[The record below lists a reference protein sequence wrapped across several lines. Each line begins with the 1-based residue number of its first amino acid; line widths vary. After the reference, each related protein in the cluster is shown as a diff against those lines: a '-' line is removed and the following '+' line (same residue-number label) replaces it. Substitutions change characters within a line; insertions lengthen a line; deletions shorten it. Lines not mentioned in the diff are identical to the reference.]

1 MAITVQSLY
10 NSLNVYRL
18 KLIAGANGLQ
28 KHVSWVYYT
37 EDPESIEFIRGGEI
51 EITTG
56 LNVERHKH
64 NTDDKSD
71 FSLEF
76 LTALIKESVDKNAS
90 GLIVNTGK
98 YIDVIPQKIISLCD
112 ELDFPL
118 FTMPWEIH
126 TIDVMQEIGNKIV
139 NDNQKGQTLEQCFY
153 DVLFHSK
160 NFNSAYLENTSFAN
174 ASEFSIILMKIPSG
188 LFDDGNMDV
197 VCMILWLW
205 AFMQIFGT
213 GKRRTLWNYFKA
225 NVLMYTMVVLITIL
239 LSLIVSLGWSLID
252 RESNPFIK
260 IKNEIENGGIIQQID
275 SLKQGNDTIILNIGD
290 MKIDLSDDG
299 IESD

>member
-1 MAITVQSLY
+1 MYWNDAWSTIVSITLLVWPLKRAFRKTEVAR
-10 NSLNVYRL
+10 SLNLAEFFFIMLFLNCQSFIV
-18 KLIAGANGLQ
+18 KILQ
-28 KHVSWVYYT
+28 I
-37 EDPESIEFIRGGEI
+37 P
-51 EITTG
+51 
-56 LNVERHKH
+56 LN
-64 NTDDKSD
+64 
-71 FSLEF
+71 
-76 LTALIKESVDKNAS
+76 
-90 GLIVNTGK
+90 
-98 YIDVIPQKIISLCD
+98 YICSHWTV
-112 ELDFPL
+112 
-118 FTMPWEIH
+118 T
-126 TIDVMQEIGNKIV
+126 
-139 NDNQKGQTLEQCFY
+139 
-153 DVLFHSK
+153 
-160 NFNSAYLENTSFAN
+160 
-174 ASEFSIILMKIPSG
+174 SG

-275 SLKQGNDTIILNIGD
+275 SLQQGNDTIILNIGD
-290 MKIDLSDDG
+290 MKINLSDDG